1 MQVAQRLASVT
12 WAWLGMNEFIEE
24 HVTRLINIALS
35 RLPRKERRLGCKCS
49 TTLRVLG
56 RSVKVAINFYR

>member
-35 RLPRKERRLGCKCS
+35 RLPRKERRLAVS
-49 TTLRVLG
+49 AVRH
-56 RSVKVAINFYR
+56 YEY